1 MLIFTKM
8 YITTNMKALES
19 KKNDKNIGSTL
30 RYEKLS
36 KAQLGNFQLNFSIQ
50 VVNHAKKKIWTNL
63 EKRAKPI

>member
-1 MLIFTKM
+1 
-8 YITTNMKALES
+8 MKALEP
-19 KKNDKNIGSTL
+19 KKNDKNIGSTR

>member
-1 MLIFTKM
+1 
-8 YITTNMKALES
+8 MKALEP
-19 KKNDKNIGSTL
+19 KKNDKNIGSTR
-30 RYEKLS
+30 RYEKMS